1 MASFLSYAIKSQD
14 QVIFDLVISLNFMI
28 DNNKYH
34 NKDRIADVIII
45 CDCDISCVNGSM
57 KDYFK

>member
-1 MASFLSYAIKSQD
+1 M
-14 QVIFDLVISLNFMI
+14 IFDLVISLNFMI